1 MMTSSQLVSYLL
13 METYQKYVR
22 VTSMLMAVSSSTS
35 RRSRREEYS
44 DATRTALVDGA
55 IELMTELGYARTSLD
70 AIADRARVTKG
81 ALYHH
86 FPAGKRALFEEAFQ
100 RLESDVHDRVA
111 AAMVPDASPWE
122 VGLGCLEAFL
132 DACLEPA
139 YQRIVWVDGPA
150 VLGYA
155 EWQAEAERHS
165 LGTIREVV
173 QRLISSGELAA
184 VPVEPLSRTLF
195 WALGAAGT
203 SIAGAPDP
211 KAARAEYEEI
221 VIRLLSG
228 LRPG

>member
-1 MMTSSQLVSYLL
+1 
-13 METYQKYVR
+13 
-22 VTSMLMAVSSSTS
+22 MLFAVSSSTS

-44 DATRTALVDGA
+44 DATRAALVDGA
-55 IELMTELGYARTSLD
+55 IELMTELGYAHTSLD

-86 FPAGKRALFEEAFQ
+86 FPGGKRALFEEAFNKV
-100 RLESDVHDRVA
+100 EGEVHDRVS
-111 AAMVPDASPWE
+111 AAMVLDASPWE
-122 VGLGCLEAFL
+122 VGLGCLRAFL

-165 LGTIREVV
+165 LGTIRQVV
-173 QRLISSGELAA
+173 ERLISSGEVADL
-184 VPVEPLSRTLF
+184 PVEPLSRTLF

-211 KAARAEYEEI
+211 AAARAEYEEV

-228 LRPG
+228 LKPD